1 MFVERKIQTLPISET
16 FLKKNPGVDKKV
28 LLVPYTL
35 SIFSNF
41 KAVGYMQATG
51 LGARTEAKSVRLLL
65 VV

>member
-16 FLKKNPGVDKKV
+16 FLKKNPVDKKV